1 MVRPNRSARLALLQP
16 PKMALSPQA
25 AEYDLL
31 HRVSEFLDLHMIFP
45 LMQHAQDLQSV
56 YNPADL
62 SRAKSELVEFTQLD
76 PKSAEQKQ
84 ALAKELAELEAQ
96 AKPLLALSG
105 DALAELR
112 ASKRLTLASLQS
124 APHSVSPPALDAFF
138 RLGKLQHEMG
148 KYVESTATLGLYREI
163 TQGSSGGASSDEV
176 AERSFDA
183 LWGKLAGEIAQ
194 LVSGKKND
202 EVAVQALQD
211 LRELSKLLEARDSN
225 PLRQVNNLEQLQF
238 RRWMLHWS
246 LFVFFHQ
253 DNKVGLVEFMLG
265 DAAALMRAKSSQS
278 SASTGPSSSSSALAQ
293 GHLRNRNVLENHC
306 PWLLRYVVAAHL
318 VNKNRKSSTTK
329 DLVLLVEQEAHFYSD
344 PLCELFLVLSSQFDM
359 ERALVLVKRCE
370 QVFQVDY
377 FLCKW
382 KTELMVNIRALIMEM
397 HCKLSA
403 KVDVNQLCVKLGG
416 SEEEAV
422 QFAQDFCNRPKPS
435 SAGGAAATAATA
447 ARLDA
452 ESHKL
457 VMATSQAP
465 VWQVCGDRVKD
476 LLARSNNLES
486 GILAMQNEGTM

>member
-1 MVRPNRSARLALLQP
+1 
-16 PKMALSPQA
+16 MALAPQA

-31 HRVSEFLDLHMIFP
+31 HRMSEFLDLHMIFP
-45 LMQHAQDLQSV
+45 LMEHAQDLKSV
-56 YNPADL
+56 YNSDDL
-62 SRAKSELVEFTQLD
+62 ARAKSELMEFTQLD

-84 ALAKELAELEAQ
+84 ALAKDLAELEAQ
-96 AKPLLALSG
+96 AKPLLALSV

-112 ASKRLTLASLQS
+112 TNKRLTLATLQS
-124 APHSVSPPALDAFF
+124 APHSVSAVALDAFF
-138 RLGKLQHEMG
+138 RLGKLQYEMG
-148 KYVESTATLGLYREI
+148 KYAESTATLGLYREI
-163 TQGSSGGASSDEV
+163 TQGSSNAVSSDEV

-194 LVSGKKND
+194 LVSSSSNGKKND

-211 LRELSKLLEARDSN
+211 LRELSKLLEAKDSN

-253 DNKVGLVEFMLG
+253 ENKVGLVDFMLG
-265 DAAALMRAKSSQS
+265 DAAALLRARNNQS
-278 SASTGPSSSSSALAQ
+278 STSTGASSSSSGLSQ

-329 DLVLLVEQEAHFYSD
+329 DLVQLVEQEAHFYSD

-370 QVFQVDY
+370 QVFYVDY
-377 FLCKW
+377 FLSKW
-382 KTELMVNIRALIMEM
+382 KVELMINIRALIMEM
-397 HCKLSA
+397 HCKLST
-403 KVDVNQLCVKLGG
+403 KVDVNQLCIKLGG
-416 SEEEAV
+416 SEEEAI
-422 QFAQDFCNRPKPS
+422 QFVQDFCNRPKPS
-435 SAGGAAATAATA
+435 SSSNSAGAATA

-457 VMATSQAP
+457 VMATNQAP
-465 VWQVCGDRVKD
+465 VWQVCGDRIKD